1 MEQMPIVNTAAC
13 HGWRI
18 QCPDD
23 FIFFSVIFHLL
34 RHEHRTLISIY
45 SDILKSIY
53 ITSHSDPN
61 SISIVFRILAMQAST
76 FCEKAIAFNSNYFRH
91 LGRSPAGKIPSSSGR
106 GMYERLFACSM
117 LVCVRLHSKT
127 KKIVTH
133 QTHTAS
139 DTGRQPCRWYGE
151 HFYAT
156 STWNIC
162 VAKIL
167 NMTISF
173 ICVYMRSVMLCKL
186 KNRFVG
192 HYGNGW
198 YVECQQV
205 TMIWTRHLLLLI
217 FIIEYYDLVRVNFK
231 LENCAIDTRIS
242 WRKYSFSFIDVV
254 WNKGY
259 HGHFFSDI
267 IAIYMCRL
275 DRISFPRNS
284 ILIIWQV
291 KQWNWICGQMCIHSI
306 LYEYRTVLSRL

>member
-1 MEQMPIVNTAAC
+1 MAGAYNARMIS
-13 HGWRI
+13 
-18 QCPDD
+18 
-23 FIFFSVIFHLL
+23 FF
-34 RHEHRTLISIY
+34 
-45 SDILKSIY
+45 
-53 ITSHSDPN
+53 
-61 SISIVFRILAMQAST
+61 
-76 FCEKAIAFNSNYFRH
+76 FCYF
-91 LGRSPAGKIPSSSGR
+91 PSSSPRASNTYIYIFWYSQVNLYHITQWSKQYIDSVPHSCYASIDVLWKSNCIQFELLPTFGTKSSW
-106 GMYERLFACSM
+106 ENSLFFRPWNVWA
-117 LVCVRLHSKT
+117 LVRLLNARVCSFAQQN
-127 KKIVTH
+127 KKIVIH

-139 DTGRQPCRWYGE
+139 DTGRQACRWYGE